1 MMMEFSKKP
10 LLPLLAVLALGVAG
24 CPIQAGDQIPC
35 VEDVTCPAQYP
46 VCGPTGKCIAGAS
59 GARASVAIVGADGY
73 APTDLLSGTVRMLVV
88 ARAATGVATVRLASG
103 STNFAAS
110 STAAAPPL
118 FAFDVDTTAF
128 PDGDVPVTATVVAGD
143 ASTGTANGV
152 LHVDNA
158 LPPVSARITAFSVGT
173 SQAASTGSANIS
185 NGGTTK
191 LWASFTGRGNS
202 AATLSCAPACNSTLS
217 ATSIAN
223 GGNVTVT
230 GSVDGAFT
238 YTLTV
243 TPSTGPSLTSNLTIN
258 VVPPA
263 SAISLTT
270 TASVI
275 HQGGSAVLTPTFGFG
290 SSPVVPGTATI
301 VGTDGSMYSNLV
313 SGGGVQVAPTVPTT
327 TYSLQVSN
335 AAGAP
340 AASVPT
346 ATVSAASGTW
356 SQLNNN
362 TFLVLIGATVTALD
376 NGKVL
381 IAGGLDGIGGAPVNT
396 AILCDATG
404 ACVQKTGMVSARAFH
419 TAVKIGNSAPN
430 NAGKVLLAGG
440 YTPPAPATPTTSAE
454 FYDPAT
460 DTFGGTTA
468 ITGARAR
475 HVAVLL
481 GDGRNVL
488 IAGGTDSGGSNLSSA
503 IMYDAGAATPVA
515 ASVSNTMSVPRASFT
530 GTLLGSGSVLIV
542 GGKTGTLPSDRTAD
556 LFDPTGSGSFS
567 PTGALPAGEDKRS
580 HTAVLIGGAS
590 TNFGKVLISGG
601 VNGAANA
608 GNGTPSSTQFLYT
621 PGSGTFTAAP
631 TMATA
636 RSNHAA
642 ISLSTYSVLI
652 CGGTDGTND
661 LKSCERYDPSSGTGL
676 GTQYPTAPLMEARRD
691 FGLAPITISSL
702 VEILAV
708 GTAITPSIFAE
719 TYNPN

>member
-10 LLPLLAVLALGVAG
+10 LLPLLAVLALGIAG

-46 VCGPTGKCIAGAS
+46 VCGPSGKCIAGTS

-73 APTDLLSGTVRMLVV
+73 APTDLLSGTVRMLIV
-88 ARAATGVATVRLASG
+88 ARAATGVATVSLASG

-110 STAAAPPL
+110 GAAAAAPL

-128 PDGDVPVTATVVAGD
+128 PNGDVPVTATVVAGD

-202 AATLSCAPACNSTLS
+202 AATLSCAPACNSSLS

-430 NAGKVLLAGG
+430 NARKVLL
-440 YTPPAPATPTTSAE
+440 
-454 FYDPAT
+454 
-460 DTFGGTTA
+460 
-468 ITGARAR
+468 
-475 HVAVLL
+475 
-481 GDGRNVL
+481 
-488 IAGGTDSGGSNLSSA
+488 AGGTDSGGSNLSSA

>member
-143 ASTGTANGV
+143 TSTGTANGV

-158 LPPVSARITAFSVGT
+158 LPPVGARITAFSVGT
-173 SQAASTGSANIS
+173 SEAASTGSANIS
-185 NGGTTK
+185 SGGTTK

-202 AATLSCAPACNSTLS
+202 AAMLSCAPACNTTLS

-230 GSVDGAFT
+230 GSVNGALT

-243 TPSTGPSLTSNLTIN
+243 TPSTGPSVTSNLTVN

-263 SAISLTT
+263 NAISLTT
-270 TASVI
+270 IPSVI
-275 HQGGSAVLTPTFGFG
+275 HQGSSATLMPTFDFG
-290 SSPVVPGTATI
+290 SSPAVSGTATI
-301 VGTDGSMYSNLV
+301 VGTDGSKYSNLV
-313 SGGGVQVAPTVPTT
+313 SGIGVQVAPTVPTT

-346 ATVSAASGTW
+346 ATVTAASGTW
-356 SQLNNN
+356 SPLNNI
-362 TFLVLIGATVTALD
+362 TFDVRRGATVTALD

-381 IAGGLDGIGGAPVNT
+381 IAGGMDGTNPNPVPSQT
-396 AILCDATG
+396 ARLCDATG
-404 ACVQKTGMVSARAFH
+404 ACVSRTMGTPRAFH
-419 TAVKIGNSAPN
+419 TAVKVGSGP

-440 YTPPAPATPTTSAE
+440 YTAPGPATPTSSAE
-454 FYDPAT
+454 FYDMGADAFTNTP
-460 DTFGGTTA
+460 TA
-468 ITGARAR
+468 ITTGTVTAARAR
-475 HVAVLL
+475 HIAVLFSTTTI
-481 GDGRNVL
+481 L
-488 IAGGTDSGGSNLSSA
+488 IAGGTDGTTNLNTA
-503 IMYDAGAATPVA
+503 IKYDISTAAPTTA
-515 ASVSNTMSVPRASFT
+515 NVSNTMTQQRASFT
-530 GTLLGSGSVLIV
+530 ATLLGSGSVLIV
-542 GGKTGTLPSDRTAD
+542 GGKTGSTLADRTAE
-556 LFDPTGSGSFS
+556 LFDPTTGNGTFS
-567 PTGALPAGEDKRS
+567 DTGALLSGEDKRS
-580 HTAVLIGGAS
+580 HSAVLIGGAS
-590 TNFGKVLISGG
+590 ANSGKVLISGG
-601 VNGAANA
+601 VNGA
-608 GNGTPSSTQFLYT
+608 GNGTPSSTQFLYA
-621 PGSGTFTAAP
+621 PGSGTFVSAAP
-631 TMATA
+631 MATA

-642 ISLSTYSVLI
+642 ISLSTDSVLI
-652 CGGTDGTND
+652 CGGTDGTD
-661 LKSCERYDPSSGTGL
+661 ILKTCERYDPASGN
-676 GTQYPTAPLMEARRD
+676 QFPTAPLMEARTD
-691 FGLAPITISSL
+691 FGLAAITISSL
-702 VEILAV
+702 VEILAA
-708 GTAITPSIFAE
+708 GSPITPSTFAE

>member
-1 MMMEFSKKP
+1 MMMEFSKKL
-10 LLPLLAVLALGVAG
+10 LLPLLAVLALGIAG

-46 VCGPTGKCIAGAS
+46 VCGPTGKCIAGTS

-103 STNFAAS
+103 TTNFAAS
-110 STAAAPPL
+110 SAAAAPPL

-128 PDGDVPVTATVVAGD
+128 PDGDVPVSATVVAGD

-185 NGGTTK
+185 SGGTTK

-230 GSVDGAFT
+230 GSADGAFT

-243 TPSTGPSLTSNLTIN
+243 TPSAGPSVTSNLTIN

-263 SAISLTT
+263 NAISLTT
-270 TASVI
+270 TPSVI
-275 HQGGSAVLTPTFGFG
+275 HQGGSATLTPTFNFG
-290 SSPVVPGTATI
+290 SSPAVPGTATI

-313 SGGGVQVAPTVPTT
+313 TGIGVQVAPTVPTT

-356 SQLNNN
+356 SPLNNI
-362 TFLVLIGATVTALD
+362 TFDVLRGATVTALD

-381 IAGGLDGIGGAPVNT
+381 IAGGMDGTTPNPVPAQT
-396 AILCDATG
+396 ARLCDATG
-404 ACVQKTGMVSARAFH
+404 ACVSRTMGTPRAFH
-419 TAVKIGNSAPN
+419 TAVKVGSGP
-430 NAGKVLLAGG
+430 NAGKVLLTGG
-440 YTPPAPATPTTSAE
+440 YTTAGPATPTNSAE
-454 FYDPAT
+454 FYDPGA
-460 DTFGGTTA
+460 DAFANTTA
-468 ITGARAR
+468 ITTGTVTAARAR
-475 HVAVLL
+475 HIAVLFSTTTI
-481 GDGRNVL
+481 L
-488 IAGGTDSGGSNLSSA
+488 IAGGTNGTTNLNTA
-503 IMYDAGAATPVA
+503 VKYDISTATPTTA
-515 ASVSNTMSVPRASFT
+515 NVSNTMAQPRASFT
-530 GTLLGSGSVLIV
+530 ATLLGSGSVLIV
-542 GGKTGTLPSDRTAD
+542 GGKTGTLLADRTAE
-556 LFDPTGSGSFS
+556 LFDPTTGSGTFID
-567 PTGALPAGEDKRS
+567 TGALLSGEDKRS

-590 TNFGKVLISGG
+590 TNSGKVLISGG
-601 VNGAANA
+601 VNGA

-621 PGSGTFTAAP
+621 PGSGTFASVAA
-631 TMATA
+631 MATA

-642 ISLSTYSVLI
+642 ISLSTDSVLI
-652 CGGTDGTND
+652 CGGTDGTSD
-661 LKSCERYDPSSGTGL
+661 LNSCERYDPAS
-676 GTQYPTAPLMEARRD
+676 GTQYPTAPLMEARTD
-691 FGLAPITISSL
+691 FELAPITISSL
-702 VEILAV
+702 VEILAAG
-708 GTAITPSIFAE
+708 GTVSTPTRAFAE

>member
-1 MMMEFSKKP
+1 MMMEFSKKSLLSP
-10 LLPLLAVLALGVAG
+10 LVVLALGVAG

-46 VCGPTGKCIAGAS
+46 VCGPSGKCIAGTS
-59 GARASVAIVGADGY
+59 GARASIAIVGADGY

-88 ARAATGVATVRLASG
+88 ARAATGVATVTLASG
-103 STNFAAS
+103 TTNFAAS
-110 STAAAPPL
+110 SAAAAPPL

-128 PDGDVPVTATVVAGD
+128 PNGDVPVAATVVAGD

-173 SQAASTGSANIS
+173 TQAASTGSANIS
-185 NGGTTK
+185 TGGTTK
-191 LWASFTGRGNS
+191 LWASFTGRGNLG
-202 AATLSCAPACNSTLS
+202 ATLSCAPACNSTLS

-230 GSVDGAFT
+230 GSVNGALT

-243 TPSTGPSLTSNLTIN
+243 TPSTGPSVTSNLTIN
-258 VVPPA
+258 VVPLA
-263 SAISLTT
+263 NAISLTT
-270 TASVI
+270 TPSVI
-275 HQGGSAVLTPTFGFG
+275 HQGGSATLTPAFDFG
-290 SSPVVPGTATI
+290 SSPAVPGTARI

-313 SGGGVQVAPTVPTT
+313 TGIGVQVAPTAPTT

-335 AAGAP
+335 AAGAA

-346 ATVSAASGTW
+346 ATVTAASGTW

-362 TFLVLIGATVTALD
+362 TFDVLVGATVTALD

-381 IAGGLDGIGGAPVNT
+381 IAGGLDGIGGAPVKT

-404 ACVQKTGMVSARAFH
+404 ACVRKTATLGTAMVYARAFH

-440 YTPPAPATPTTSAE
+440 YTAAGPATPTALAE

-460 DTFGGTTA
+460 DTFSSTTA

-488 IAGGTDSGGSNLSSA
+488 IAGGTDGASDLSSA
-503 IMYDAGAATPVA
+503 IKYDAGAATPVA
-515 ASVSNTMSVPRASFT
+515 SVSNAMAQQRASFT
-530 GTLLGSGSVLIV
+530 GTWLPASGKVLIV
-542 GGKTGTLPSDRTAD
+542 GGKTGNLTAE
-556 LFDPTGSGSFS
+556 LFDPAGAGAFS
-567 PTGALPAGEDKRS
+567 STGALPAGEDKRS

-590 TNFGKVLISGG
+590 INSGKVLISGG
-601 VNGAANA
+601 VNGV
-608 GNGTPSSTQFLYT
+608 GGGTPSSTQFLYT
-621 PGSGTFTAAP
+621 PGSGTFDP
-631 TMATA
+631 TSFPMATA

-642 ISLSTYSVLI
+642 ISLSTDSVLI
-652 CGGTDGTND
+652 CGGTDGTNT
-661 LKSCERYDPSSGTGL
+661 LKTCERYDPASGN
-676 GTQYPTAPLMEARRD
+676 QFPTAPLMEVRRD

-702 VEILAV
+702 VEILAAGGPATV
-708 GTAITPSIFAE
+708 MIFAE

>member
-10 LLPLLAVLALGVAG
+10 LLLLVVLALGVAG

-46 VCGPTGKCIAGAS
+46 VCGPTGKCIAGTS

-88 ARAATGVATVRLASG
+88 ARATTGVATVRLASG
-103 STNFAAS
+103 SASFGAS
-110 STAAAPPL
+110 SAAAAPPL

-128 PDGDVPVTATVVAGD
+128 ADGDVPVTATVVAGD
-143 ASTGTANGV
+143 ASTGTANGI
-152 LHVDNA
+152 LHVDNSS
-158 LPPVSARITAFSVGT
+158 PPVIARITAFSVGA

-185 NGGTTK
+185 SGGTTK

-202 AATLSCAPACNSTLS
+202 GATLSCAPACNGTLS

-230 GSVDGAFT
+230 GSVNGALT

-243 TPSTGPSLTSNLTIN
+243 APSTGPSVTSNLTIN

-263 SAISLTT
+263 NATSLTT
-270 TASVI
+270 IPSVI
-275 HQGGSAVLTPTFGFG
+275 HQGGSATLTPTFDFG
-290 SSPVVPGTATI
+290 SSPAVPGTATI

-313 SGGGVQVAPTVPTT
+313 TGIGVQVAPTVPTT

-335 AAGAP
+335 AAGTP

-346 ATVSAASGTW
+346 ATVTAALGTW
-356 SQLNNN
+356 SPLNNI
-362 TFLVLIGATVTALD
+362 TFDVLRGATVTALD

-381 IAGGLDGIGGAPVNT
+381 IAGGVDGINPPVST

-404 ACVQKTGMVSARAFH
+404 ACVSRAMGTRRAFH
-419 TAVKIGNSAPN
+419 TAVKVDSGP

-440 YTPPAPATPTTSAE
+440 YTASGPATPTSSAE
-454 FYDPAT
+454 FYDPGA
-460 DTFGGTTA
+460 DAFANTTA
-468 ITGARAR
+468 VTTGTVTAARAR
-475 HVAVLL
+475 HIAVFFSPTTI
-481 GDGRNVL
+481 L
-488 IAGGTDSGGSNLSSA
+488 IAGGTDGGTVLNTA
-503 IMYDAGAATPVA
+503 IKYDISTATPTTA
-515 ASVSNTMSVPRASFT
+515 NVSNTMVQPRASFT
-530 GTLLGSGSVLIV
+530 GTLVSGKVLIV
-542 GGKTGTLPSDRTAD
+542 GGEAGDLTAE
-556 LFDPTGSGSFS
+556 LFDPAGAGAFS
-567 PTGALPAGEDKRS
+567 STGALPAGEDKRS

-590 TNFGKVLISGG
+590 TNSGKVLISGG
-601 VNGAANA
+601 VNGA
-608 GNGTPSSTQFLYT
+608 GSGTPSSTQFLYA
-621 PGSGTFTAAP
+621 PGSGTFASAAS
-631 TMATA
+631 MATA

-642 ISLSTYSVLI
+642 ISLSTDSVLI

-661 LKSCERYDPSSGTGL
+661 LKSCERYDPAS
-676 GTQYPTAPLMEARRD
+676 GTQYPTAPLMEARTD
-691 FGLAPITISSL
+691 FGFAPITISSL
-702 VEILAV
+702 VEILAAG
-708 GTAITPSIFAE
+708 GTVSTPTRAFAE

>member
-1 MMMEFSKKP
+1 
-10 LLPLLAVLALGVAG
+10 
-24 CPIQAGDQIPC
+24 
-35 VEDVTCPAQYP
+35 
-46 VCGPTGKCIAGAS
+46 
-59 GARASVAIVGADGY
+59 
-73 APTDLLSGTVRMLVV
+73 MLIV
-88 ARAATGVATVRLASG
+88 ARAATGVATVSLASG

-110 STAAAPPL
+110 GAAAAPPL

-202 AATLSCAPACNSTLS
+202 AATLSCAPACNNTLS

-223 GGNVTVT
+223 GGNVTLT
-230 GSVDGAFT
+230 GSVSGALT

-243 TPSTGPSLTSNLTIN
+243 TPSTGPSVTSNLTVN

-263 SAISLTT
+263 NAISLTT
-270 TASVI
+270 IPSVI
-275 HQGGSAVLTPTFGFG
+275 HQGGSATLTPTFDFG
-290 SSPVVPGTATI
+290 SSPAVSGTATI
-301 VGTDGSMYSNLV
+301 VGTDGSMYSSLV
-313 SGGGVQVAPTVPTT
+313 TGIGVQVAPTVPTT

-346 ATVSAASGTW
+346 AMVSAASGTW

-362 TFLVLIGATVTALD
+362 TFDVLRGATVTALA
-376 NGKVL
+376 NGRVL
-381 IAGGLDGIGGAPVNT
+381 IAGGLDGTDTPVNT
-396 AILCDATG
+396 AILCDASGLCVRKTG
-404 ACVQKTGMVSARAFH
+404 AAGMVSARAFH
-419 TAVKIGNSAPN
+419 SAVKVGGTAPN

-440 YTPPAPATPTTSAE
+440 YTAVGPATPIAFAE

-460 DTFGGTTA
+460 DTFGSTTA

-481 GDGRNVL
+481 ADGRNVL
-488 IAGGTDSGGSNLSSA
+488 IAGGTSGASDLSSA
-503 IMYDAGAATPVA
+503 IKYDAGAAPPVA
-515 ASVSNTMSVPRASFT
+515 ASISPAMAQPRASFT
-530 GTLLGSGSVLIV
+530 ATLLVNGNVLIA
-542 GGKTGTLPSDRTAD
+542 GGKTGDLTAE
-556 LFDPTGSGSFS
+556 LFDPAGAGAFS
-567 PTGALPAGEDKRS
+567 PTGALPTGEDKRS

-590 TNFGKVLISGG
+590 ANSGKVLISGG
-601 VNGAANA
+601 VTGA
-608 GNGTPSSTQFLYT
+608 GNGTASATQFLYS
-621 PGSGTFTAAP
+621 PGSGTFASAAP
-631 TMATA
+631 MATA
-636 RSNHAA
+636 RSSHAA
-642 ISLSTYSVLI
+642 ISLSTDSVLV
-652 CGGTDGTND
+652 CGGTDGTNI
-661 LKSCERYDPSSGTGL
+661 LRACERYDPASGA
-676 GTQYPTAPLMEARRD
+676 QYPTAPLMEARRD